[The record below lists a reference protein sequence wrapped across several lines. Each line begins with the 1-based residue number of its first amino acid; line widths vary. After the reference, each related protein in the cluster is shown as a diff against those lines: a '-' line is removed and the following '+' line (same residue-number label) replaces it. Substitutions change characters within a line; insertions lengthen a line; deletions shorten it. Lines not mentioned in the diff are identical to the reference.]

1 MPWWGSLEV
10 KYLYVFVQRVLIRNW
25 DGRGLQGYM
34 TLFGH
39 RFGIVLDIVFFQNMF
54 SEYV

>member
-1 MPWWGSLEV
+1 MVGITRS
-10 KYLYVFVQRVLIRNW
+10 KVFVQRVLIRNW

-34 TLFGH
+34 TSFGH
-39 RFGIVLDIVFFQNMF
+39 RFHIVLDIVFFQNMF